1 MAETK
6 APEVTANANLTKPV
20 NAKVLPLI
28 KEGYADLSKGAN
40 EKAIKVLRRACTIDP
55 ECISGRRYL
64 AYALVK
70 QHQYKPALLELQ
82 KVSKLV
88 PPNAFDF
95 YLFGEAYY
103 GANGMK
109 QAHDCYNE
117 ALNQNKAYAAARVGL
132 VKTFARQNKFEE
144 AFNALQEGMQ
154 STNDEAVKKYYA
166 SLTKAVT
173 EAQAESKTPATLVP
187 ATTNTQIGS
196 DAVKSA
202 PVILK

>member
-1 MAETK
+1 
-6 APEVTANANLTKPV
+6 LTRPV

-40 EKAIKVLRRACTIDP
+40 DKAIKILRKACTIDP

-70 QHQYKPALLELQ
+70 QHEYKPALIELQ

-144 AFNALQEGMQ
+144 AFNTLQEGMQ

-173 EAQAESKTPATLVP
+173 EAQAESKAPTALVP
-187 ATTNTQIGS
+187 ATANTQIGS

-202 PVILK
+202 PVVLK